1 MVKPRVGVL
10 AVQGAFAEH
19 EQMLARLGV
28 ESVELRQLAD
38 LGKGFDRIIL
48 PGGES
53 TSQGRV
59 IRDLEMLEPLR
70 ELIADGMPVLGTC
83 AGLILLA
90 QNIDSVNGDGSTV
103 DEQHNSTWL
112 ATLPVT
118 VRRNAYGRQLGSF
131 KTTASFEGLGEVPMT
146 FIRAPYVTSVDSN
159 VKVLARIEGNTVAVR
174 SGNQIGLSFHPE
186 LDESTAIHE
195 LFLSL

>member
-1 MVKPRVGVL
+1 MALHKVGIL

-19 EQMLARLGV
+19 EAMLRGLGADV
-28 ESVELRQLAD
+28 VELRQLSD
-38 LGKGFDRIIL
+38 LDQDFDRLVL

-53 TSQGRV
+53 TAQGRI
-59 IRDLEMLEPLR
+59 IRDLGMLVPLR
-70 ELIADGMPVLGTC
+70 ERIEAGMPVLATC

-90 QNIDSVNGDGSTV
+90 NSIDSVNGDGSSV
-103 DEQHNSTWL
+103 DEQHNSTWI

-131 KTTASFEGLGEVPMT
+131 KTQAPFGDAGDIPMT
-146 FIRAPYVTSVDSN
+146 FIRAPFVTQVQDG
-159 VKVLARIEGNTVAVR
+159 VEVLSRVEGQTVAVR
-174 SGNQIGLSFHPE
+174 YGNQLGLSFHPE
-186 LDESTAIHE
+186 LDSSATVHE